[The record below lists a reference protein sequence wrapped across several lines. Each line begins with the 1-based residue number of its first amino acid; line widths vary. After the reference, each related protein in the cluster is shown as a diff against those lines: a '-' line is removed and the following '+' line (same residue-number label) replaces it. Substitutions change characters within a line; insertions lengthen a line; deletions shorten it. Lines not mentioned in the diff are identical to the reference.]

1 MDKAA
6 RPTSPPPTSI
16 VPRRSPRNYRRARFQ
31 VRHGVTGVPQV
42 RHASVSRSLRRSYPV
57 GAATDAAIVSG
68 LVDGGSAEVR
78 SAVRKKCCTVRRAT
92 RRDPWCQSSPSKAA
106 GRSGALRVRG
116 AVVPCSSQV

>member
-42 RHASVSRSLRRSYPV
+42 RHASVSRSLRRSYAV
-57 GAATDAAIVSG
+57 GAATDAAMRPVS
-68 LVDGGSAEVR
+68 SMAFRFE
-78 SAVRKKCCTVRRAT
+78 RAI
-92 RRDPWCQSSPSKAA
+92 
-106 GRSGALRVRG
+106 RG
-116 AVVPCSSQV
+116 AQKMLYRSPRDT

>member
-42 RHASVSRSLRRSYPV
+42 RHASASRSPRRSYAV
-57 GAATDAAIVSG
+57 VAATDAAMRPVSSMPFPFERACRTG
-68 LVDGGSAEVR
+68 P
-78 SAVRKKCCTVRRAT
+78 KRRT
-92 RRDPWCQSSPSKAA
+92 
-106 GRSGALRVRG
+106 
-116 AVVPCSSQV
+116 